1 MLVSVPYLQRLK
13 MVNKVLGA
21 GQVLKDR
28 LMLLFLRLLMFCE
41 QCSCCTEVLVQ
52 RVGVQ
57 RAVPVLLTGKSTELK
72 KHFHLAQKPQ
82 HFSTVGQVMFTALH
96 PFLQYL
102 RPHGLQQEEPKK
114 NPITSNY
121 LQPEILIQSTL
132 TLRLATAKHGDHIHT
147 SPQAPVPYSSYR
159 YEQLFLQGETLHAVQ
174 VDYFSVYKQ
183 SKVSNK

>member
-13 MVNKVLGA
+13 MVNKILGA

-52 RVGVQ
+52 CVGVQ

-102 RPHGLQQEEPKK
+102 RPHGLQQEEQKK
-114 NPITSNY
+114 KTHNLKLSTAQNTYSEHPNIAASYSQTRGPHSHISPGSRA
-121 LQPEILIQSTL
+121 LQ
-132 TLRLATAKHGDHIHT
+132 
-147 SPQAPVPYSSYR
+147 
-159 YEQLFLQGETLHAVQ
+159 QL
-174 VDYFSVYKQ
+174 
-183 SKVSNK
+183 

>member
-13 MVNKVLGA
+13 MVNKILGA

-52 RVGVQ
+52 CVGVQ

-102 RPHGLQQEEPKK
+102 RPHGLQQEEQKK
-114 NPITSNY
+114 KPITSNY
-121 LQPEILIQSTL
+121 LQPKILIQSTL

-147 SPQAPVPYSSYR
+147 SPQAPVPYSSY
-159 YEQLFLQGETLHAVQ
+159 EQLFLQGETLHAVQ

-183 SKVSNK
+183 SF